1 MQEEVSLPGFWDA
14 SSVAKGKMK
23 ELSSLVDQVTE
34 WRNIQSHIDSSIE
47 LFDLALLDR
56 DRELLDSISEELL
69 DIKEKLDELE
79 FKLTLSG
86 EYDRRDA
93 ILALHAGAGGV
104 DSQDWVAILMRMYI
118 RWCER
123 RGFKSEVLDISNGEE
138 AGIKS
143 AIVQVTGE
151 YAYGYMKA
159 EKGVHRLVRLSPFD
173 NDHARHTSFALAEVM
188 PRVDEG
194 VDIKI
199 DSDDIRMDVFRAGGH
214 GGQNVQKNSTAVRL
228 THLPSGIVVSC
239 QNERSQHQNRE
250 IALRI
255 LTARL
260 IEQEQRKKDAEM
272 AEIKGDHVSAEW
284 GNQIRSYVLHPYQM
298 VKDHRT
304 DKETSNTS
312 AVLDGD
318 IDGFMTAYLTSTI

>member
-14 SSVAKGKMK
+14 SSVAQEKMK
-23 ELSSLVDQVTE
+23 VLSSLVDQVTE

-56 DRELLDSISEELL
+56 DRELLDSISEEML

-151 YAYGYMKA
+151 YAYGYMNA
-159 EKGVHRLVRLSPFD
+159 EKGVHRLVRMSPFD

-318 IDGFMTAYLTSTI
+318 IDGFMTAYLTSNI